1 MLYHFAVFSLFRLVV
16 TEEVTKEPNNI
27 EGSSPPA
34 YAVAAQVASI
44 KAIRQLLVRR
54 EALYGGLGVS
64 ILFSTPAL
72 AVIFDALPT
81 ASPASPEYT
90 PSAHMALITGLRL
103 LMHVSRSI
111 HTVYYAILSVQQAA
125 TRLALEV
132 PMEAEQMFK
141 EAAQAIKHNP
151 WQEKAP
157 KEVFSDWAVDFSRLD
172 LYDDDARLSNMVA
185 KMDSLDMEDD
195 K

>member
-1 MLYHFAVFSLFRLVV
+1 MLYHFAVFSLFRPVV
-16 TEEVTKEPNNI
+16 TEEATQEPMNM
-27 EGSSPPA
+27 EGSAPPA

-54 EALYGGLGVS
+54 EALYGGLGVHT
-64 ILFSTPAL
+64 LFATPAL
-72 AVIFDALPT
+72 IVVFDALPT
-81 ASPASPEYT
+81 ASPASPKYT

-103 LMHVSRSI
+103 LMNVSQSI

-125 TRLALEV
+125 ARLALEV

-141 EAAQAIKHNP
+141 EAAKAIKHNP

-157 KEVFSDWAVDFSRLD
+157 KDVLSDWAVDFSRLD
-172 LYDDDARLSNMVA
+172 IYDDDARLSNMVA
-185 KMDSLDMEDD
+185 KMDSLDVEDD